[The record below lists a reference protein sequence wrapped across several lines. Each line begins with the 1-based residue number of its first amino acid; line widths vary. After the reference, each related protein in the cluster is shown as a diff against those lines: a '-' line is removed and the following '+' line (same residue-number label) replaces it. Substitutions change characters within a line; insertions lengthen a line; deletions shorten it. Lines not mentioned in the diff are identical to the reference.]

1 MCLTISGG
9 HLNPAVTLAMAC
21 LGKLKWR
28 KVPVYFL
35 AQYLGCFIA
44 SAVLF
49 AIYADA
55 FNAHDRGSFRH
66 VTNIILLRNIRIT
79 TEWFSI
85 SKNCERKVWLIIFST
100 KKWKNWLQSTWTVNT
115 WEAIERSLRTRWP
128 PPASLHPTRKT
139 TCHGETD
146 WLIRYEKSKRKKQF
160 LIQISKQKIHFFVF

>member
-1 MCLTISGG
+1 MSLIPLSILYYSITMCLSISGG

-55 FNAHDRGSFRH
+55 FNAHDRGSFRY
-66 VTNIILLRNIRIT
+66 VTKIILLHDVRIT
-79 TEWFSI
+79 TKWFSI
-85 SKNCERKVWLIIFST
+85 SKIVK
-100 KKWKNWLQSTWTVNT
+100 
-115 WEAIERSLRTRWP
+115 
-128 PPASLHPTRKT
+128 
-139 TCHGETD
+139 
-146 WLIRYEKSKRKKQF
+146 EKHDESYFPQEK
-160 LIQISKQKIHFFVF
+160 